1 MGREEGWSGA
11 AGTGSCS
18 CSDTHMVCAQAPR
31 TAVPMPGHSSGW
43 RLLTPWEQS
52 QAPSTFGPAGQLRGA
67 PPLPCNPGRKS
78 RLHLSQH
85 FSSGSTSALGS
96 PTQGTAS
103 FSPASSLGL
112 TRRGDATSSGSVP
125 NLPLGPL
132 QPGAAITSNPC
143 RGGTCSSGRKEPHLA
158 AAGSWDPGSFLAPP
172 PAWPMWLLPRPSAP
186 CTLRGAEGSQPYGTK
201 GREVVWRTEQVR
213 TAQGVAPSWKGDKL
227 VPATVR

>member
-1 MGREEGWSGA
+1 MWGGRGDGA
-11 AGTGSCS
+11 ALRAQGAAAAV
-18 CSDTHMVCAQAPR
+18 THTWCVPRAPR
-31 TAVPMPGHSSGW
+31 TAVPGHSSGW

-52 QAPSTFGPAGQLRGA
+52 QVPSTFGPAGQLRGA

-96 PTQGTAS
+96 PAQGTAS

-112 TRRGDATSSGSVP
+112 TRRGDTTSSGSVP
-125 NLPLGPL
+125 DLPLGPL

-158 AAGSWDPGSFLAPP
+158 AVGSWDPGSFPAPP

-201 GREVVWRTEQVR
+201 GREVAPRGGKWRGGQN
-213 TAQGVAPSWKGDKL
+213 KL
-227 VPATVR
+227 GWPREWPREGRVIS